1 VIKRG
6 GAAVIQKTVTE
17 DNIADMLTKALP
29 PEKLSFTITIVE
41 CYQFKVIAKPYMF
54 CFSFIQ
60 VMKT

>member
-1 VIKRG
+1 M
-6 GAAVIQKTVTE
+6 IQKTVTE